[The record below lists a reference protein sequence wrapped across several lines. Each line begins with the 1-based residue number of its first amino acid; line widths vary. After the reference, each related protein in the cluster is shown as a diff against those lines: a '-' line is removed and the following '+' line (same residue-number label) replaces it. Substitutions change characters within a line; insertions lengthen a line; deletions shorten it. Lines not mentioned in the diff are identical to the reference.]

1 MRSQILLD
9 ELKHYN
15 ADIMCLQEV
24 DKVQYEGFWV
34 SQLEKLGYSTRF
46 YRNNTKNHGCVIV
59 LETSYLLVNIS
70 RSSD

>member
-1 MRSQILLD
+1 
-9 ELKHYN
+9 
-15 ADIMCLQEV
+15 MCLQEV

-70 RSSD
+70 RS